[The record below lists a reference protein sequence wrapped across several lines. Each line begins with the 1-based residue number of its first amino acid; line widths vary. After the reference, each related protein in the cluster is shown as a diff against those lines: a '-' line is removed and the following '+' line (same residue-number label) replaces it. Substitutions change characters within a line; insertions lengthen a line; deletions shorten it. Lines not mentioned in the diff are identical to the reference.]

1 MVGIVFFQVHEGI
14 GLQTK
19 LHFSRFEFKYVL
31 RKDLREEIEKE
42 LNYFLQ
48 LDPYVESQDTK
59 KYFVRSLYFDDPVL
73 SNYYEKM
80 DGMLHRAKFRLR
92 TYSED
97 SSKGCPT
104 FLELKGRHN
113 ALVFKHRV
121 GLEIGTG
128 RQWGVGQK
136 ISVREIVDR
145 ANKGDVVTQFKY
157 ECARKQLSPIML
169 IDYQRRPYVSK
180 YDAEFRLTFDDHL
193 SSTKTDCLFPK
204 AYERSR
210 AVLRGY
216 TVMEVKF
223 RYHMPSWFHR
233 VVQSYGLRRVSVSK
247 ICEGISA
254 WDMARLS
261 D

>member
-1 MVGIVFFQVHEGI
+1 M
-14 GLQTK
+14 QTK

-31 RKDLREEIEKE
+31 RKDLRVEIEKE
-42 LNYFLQ
+42 FNYFLQ
-48 LDPYVESQDTK
+48 LDPYVETKDTK
-59 KYFVRSLYFDDPVL
+59 KYLVRSLYFDDPVL
-73 SNYYEKM
+73 SNYYEKV
-80 DGMLHRAKFRLR
+80 DGMLHRGKFRLR
-92 TYSED
+92 TYSAD
-97 SSKGCPT
+97 SEECCPT

-121 GLEIGTG
+121 GLEQGDAGRWKIGTKS
-128 RQWGVGQK
+128 QVK
-136 ISVREIVDR
+136 EIIKR
-145 ANKGDVVTQFKY
+145 ANDGNVVNQFKY
-157 ECARKQLSPIML
+157 ESARKRLKPVML
-169 IDYQRRPYVSK
+169 IDYQRRPYISK

-193 SSTKTDCLFPK
+193 SATRTECLFPMP
-204 AYERSR
+204 YERSR

-247 ICEGISA
+247 ICEGISTWELA
-254 WDMARLS
+254 QFS